1 MERTLTVR
9 RPPRS
14 CAGFPSRPHTP
25 LLRERPAEVP
35 VARPA
40 ATGSTQLR
48 RLGTLLKD
56 VRCPRDNVAEL
67 RAHVDRFESATRV
80 L

>member
-1 MERTLTVR
+1 M
-9 RPPRS
+9 
-14 CAGFPSRPHTP
+14 
-25 LLRERPAEVP
+25 
-35 VARPA
+35 ARPA